1 MSASPVAANRALTRS
16 TRERPARSTI
26 GPPAKRPTV
35 IEAAKSANT
44 REPIVAPKPCP
55 STMISG
61 SQSLAVPSASAIAST
76 TPPMHTSRTSFHSA
90 GRGVALGGGDL
101 PGPGRERA
109 HRPDQQSRTD
119 GGSEHEMGRNGEA
132 RGVGED
138 AEARTD
144 HGAEAEAAVQ
154 GGEEGAPAELLDVGP
169 FDVHG

>member
-1 MSASPVAANRALTRS
+1 LTRS

-90 GRGVALGGGDL
+90 RRAPAAPAEAVPADHEQRQPVAGGAPGGRHRDHGPADAHQPHVLPQRGAGRRGLGGALCGGDL
-101 PGPGRERA
+101 PGPGRDRA

-119 GGSEHEMGRNGEA
+119 GGSE
-132 RGVGED
+132 
-138 AEARTD
+138 
-144 HGAEAEAAVQ
+144 
-154 GGEEGAPAELLDVGP
+154 
-169 FDVHG
+169 